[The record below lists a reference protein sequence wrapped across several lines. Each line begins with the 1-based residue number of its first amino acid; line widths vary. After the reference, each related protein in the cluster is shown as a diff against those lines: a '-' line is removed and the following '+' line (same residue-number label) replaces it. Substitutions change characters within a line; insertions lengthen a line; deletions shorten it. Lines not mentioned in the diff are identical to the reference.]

1 MDEQARKIALC
12 MISYGVYILTSKL
25 DNEVSAATV
34 TWVSQAS
41 FEPPMLSV
49 CIKRSSGSYK
59 IIKNRGEFLLHMLG
73 EDQKKL
79 ASRFLKPSKVEND
92 RINGEKFEMKND
104 LPLLAAVPSY
114 IRCRVLEILDST
126 NVRRG
131 ITIRELEDQTFKIDD
146 IYVPMKRRR
155 TIDPVAV
162 NAIAESILEEGQR
175 TPILVRRDRERVVLV
190 EGLQRLEACRSLGEK
205 TIVGL
210 IVQAR
215 HK

>member
-1 MDEQARKIALC
+1 M
-12 MISYGVYILTSKL
+12 
-25 DNEVSAATV
+25 
-34 TWVSQAS
+34 
-41 FEPPMLSV
+41 
-49 CIKRSSGSYK
+49 
-59 IIKNRGEFLLHMLG
+59 
-73 EDQKKL
+73 
-79 ASRFLKPSKVEND
+79 
-92 RINGEKFEMKND
+92 
-104 LPLLAAVPSY
+104 
-114 IRCRVLEILDST
+114 
-126 NVRRG
+126 RRG

-162 NAIAESILEEGQR
+162 NAIAESMLEEGQR
-175 TPILVRRDRERVVLV
+175 TPILVRRDRERMVLV